1 MREGPT
7 VVDVRGQAEPD
18 LTAVVA
24 HLEGDGVLAY
34 PTETVYGLG
43 GACTP
48 GAVEAVRRFKGRD
61 AHKPLLVL
69 VPSAK
74 AVADLR
80 WTDEA
85 RELADLFWP
94 GSVTLV
100 LEDPGGRFPPGVRT
114 VGGTV
119 GVRWSP
125 HPLVRRLLEAFGSPV
140 TSTSLNEPGSPP
152 VSSGHEARKVLEALG
167 GAEAL
172 LMDAGTLP
180 SSLPSTVVDCTGAS
194 PRVLREGAVPIQ
206 RLRCAIPEVHASPS
220 E

>member
-1 MREGPT
+1 MSGGPT
-7 VVDVRGQAEPD
+7 VVDVRGKAEPD
-18 LTAVVA
+18 LSPVVA
-24 HLEGDGVLAY
+24 HLEDDGVLAY

-48 GAVEAVRRFKGRD
+48 TAVEAVRRLKGREAD
-61 AHKPLLVL
+61 KPLLVL
-69 VPSAK
+69 VPSAE

-85 RELADLFWP
+85 RALADVFWP
-94 GSVTLV
+94 GSLTLV
-100 LEDPGGRFPPGVRT
+100 LEDPDGRFPIGVRT

-119 GVRWSP
+119 GVRVSP

-140 TSTSLNEPGSPP
+140 TSTSLNRPGSPP
-152 VSSGHEARKVLEALG
+152 VSSGHEAREVLEALG
-167 GAEAL
+167 GVEAL
-172 LMDAGTLP
+172 LVDAGTLP
-180 SSLPSTVVDCTGAS
+180 SSLPSTVVDCTGPS